1 MPPFTYA
8 QLENP
13 SSQIRLFELIPTSG
27 RRLKGTVIHVDLD
40 AAHGTYDAL
49 SYCWGEQNRRVSIL
63 VNGHSF
69 YISRN
74 LHAALKNILRQ
85 HEFRYGGAGE
95 VPHLVMWIDA
105 LCINQDDTEEKN
117 AQVPMMRDIY
127 ANGRR
132 THVWLGPHNIW
143 TALAF
148 REIRMRAAWERE
160 RERSRD
166 SQESGIG
173 WWRWRQI
180 HQNRR
185 SSSSHGQAVERQQQ
199 HSPTSQND
207 YYYDEVAEEQDP
219 TDGFLT
225 RLIAKA
231 PVPIWLATS
240 SVLSRPWFSRS
251 WVVQEMA
258 TSKCITMVCGKYH
271 MDWGNMEM
279 AFKSTSTS
287 PNNSNAAGTSIEIL
301 IAIRQSFHNADRN
314 RLETLLWSTNTFQTT
329 DPRDR
334 IFSLFGLVSPDR
346 HQESDTASES
356 SHRTQDIIPDTGI
369 RIDYAASIRDVYIET
384 TIQCLR
390 TSGHV
395 GILAVCL
402 GTRKTKLGDDFPS
415 WVLNPDPSRSDPTG
429 NMSFAWALPTP
440 PSSQRPGTGAGWT
453 ASGLSSRCEPQLD
466 KNDTLLGVE
475 GIIVDTVTR
484 IGLEREGFPGAGGL
498 REIYEHAK
506 TGAQNIKC
514 YMQWRALTGV
524 PTSLA
529 ARETSLYRGT
539 TKTTHQAFLEI
550 MCPRLPTNSPDEAA
564 LAEKHWELSRQFDTF
579 VTSTFQFL
587 QNKKSTSKN
596 SKLSKIHAARIVAK
610 SIKVMGEA
618 RFGNREDVAQ
628 AADFEATDS
637 FSSSRRFL
645 GTEKGYIGLGGT
657 HASVGDQIV
666 LFAGSPAPFLI
677 RKVEPKSDAAGGSV
691 DPISPG
697 AGRVR
702 YKLICD
708 AYFVDMMAGE
718 LWDQDKCESIW
729 LE

>member
-1 MPPFTYA
+1 M
-8 QLENP
+8 N
-13 SSQIRLFELIPTSG
+13 SDM
-27 RRLKGTVIHVDLD
+27 VV
-40 AAHGTYDAL
+40 
-49 SYCWGEQNRRVSIL
+49 
-63 VNGHSF
+63 
-69 YISRN
+69 
-74 LHAALKNILRQ
+74 
-85 HEFRYGGAGE
+85 GE

-105 LCINQDDTEEKN
+105 LCINQDDTEEKH
-117 AQVPMMRDIY
+117 AQVPMMRDLY

-148 REIRMRAAWERE
+148 REIRMRAACERE

-185 SSSSHGQAVERQQQ
+185 SSSSHGQAAERQQ

-231 PVPIWLATS
+231 PVPIWLATN

-271 MDWGNMEM
+271 MDWGDMEI

-314 RLETLLWSTNTFQTT
+314 RLETLLWIRAFILNQILRPTLHIALEILPQI
-329 DPRDR
+329 P
-334 IFSLFGLVSPDR
+334 
-346 HQESDTASES
+346 AS
-356 SHRTQDIIPDTGI
+356 
-369 RIDYAASIRDVYIET
+369 ASITPQVSEM
-384 TIQCLR
+384 C
-390 TSGHV
+390 TSKQPSNVSEPPHV
-395 GILAVCL
+395 GILAVSL

-415 WVLNPDPSRSDPTG
+415 WVLNPDPSRGDPIG

-440 PSSQRPGTGAGWT
+440 PSSQRSGAGGGWT
-453 ASGLSSRCEPQLD
+453 ASGLSSRYEPQLD
-466 KNDTLLGVE
+466 NENTLLGLH
-475 GIIVDTVTR
+475 GIIVDTVTD
-484 IGLEREGFPGAGGL
+484 IGLEREGFPAAGGL

-524 PTSLA
+524 PTSPA
-529 ARETSLYRGT
+529 ARETSFYRGGT
-539 TKTTHQAFLEI
+539 TEGSKTTHQAFLEI
-550 MCPRLPTNSPDEAA
+550 MCPRLPTDSPDEAA
-564 LAEKHWELSRQFDTF
+564 LAEKHWQLSRQFDNF
-579 VTSTFQFL
+579 VTSTFHFL
-587 QNKKSTSKN
+587 ENKKSTSKN
-596 SKLSKIHAARIVAK
+596 TKLSKIHAARIVAK

-645 GTEKGYIGLGGT
+645 GTENGYIGLGGT
-657 HASVGDQIV
+657 HASVGNQVV

-677 RKVEPKSDAAGGSV
+677 RKAEPKSDGSV
-691 DPISPG
+691 DPVSPG
-697 AGRVR
+697 RVW

-718 LWDQDKCESIW
+718 LWDQDKRETIW